1 MPQPAVSV
9 VIATRGRSAL
19 LRAALKSIAA
29 QTYRGDI
36 DAIVVVDQEQVDRID
51 VPPTDGCTLRV
62 VQNSRSPGLP
72 GARNTGLLMAQTPI
86 VAFCDDDDEWAPD
99 KLERQVPRLGRS
111 GEIAVGS
118 GLMIVRDGRPSV
130 VRLAK
135 ASRLTH
141 ADFVRHRNMEVHPS
155 SLIFSRE
162 RLLSEVGLVDECIPG
177 GYAEDYE
184 YMLRVTGVSDM
195 AVVPEP
201 LVRVRWHEGSW
212 FNDRWDTISAALR
225 YLLAKHPAIESSRR
239 GYGRIAGQIAFSE
252 AAQHRAGTSLRWGMS
267 AWRAYPLEAR
277 VYLSFLVA
285 ARIVDPLTIAN
296 LVRRAGRGM

>member
-1 MPQPAVSV
+1 M
-9 VIATRGRSAL
+9 
-19 LRAALKSIAA
+19 
-29 QTYRGDI
+29 
-36 DAIVVVDQEQVDRID
+36 VVDQEQVDRID
-51 VPPTDGCTLRV
+51 VSSTHARTLRV

-72 GARNTGLLMAQTPI
+72 GARSTGLLLAQTPI

-162 RLLSEVGLVDECIPG
+162 RLLSEVGLVDESIPG

-184 YMLRVTGVSDM
+184 YMLRVTAVSDM
-195 AVVPEP
+195 AVIPEP

-225 YLLAKHPAIESSRR
+225 YLLSRPGDRVQPAGIWTDRR
-239 GYGRIAGQIAFSE
+239 ADRVLRGRPASGRDE
-252 AAQHRAGTSLRWGMS
+252 PTLGDVGV
-267 AWRAYPLEAR
+267 AR
-277 VYLSFLVA
+277 VSARGEGLPLVP
-285 ARIVDPLTIAN
+285 R
-296 LVRRAGRGM
+296 RRAHHRPADHRKSRPANRPGDVTQPCGYRSCPRISTTPSFGWPP

>member
-1 MPQPAVSV
+1 MTQPAVSV

-51 VPPTDGCTLRV
+51 VSSTHARTLRV

-72 GARNTGLLMAQTPI
+72 GARNTGLLIAQTPI

-162 RLLSEVGLVDECIPG
+162 RLLSEVGLVDEGIPG

-239 GYGRIAGQIAFSE
+239 G
-252 AAQHRAGTSLRWGMS
+252 
-267 AWRAYPLEAR
+267 
-277 VYLSFLVA
+277 
-285 ARIVDPLTIAN
+285 
-296 LVRRAGRGM
+296 